1 MEEGEESRDCW
12 VVWEERKVGRLPRN
26 AVSQRDRFGETSK
39 SLDAREAIWSRRDWA
54 LGSGGRRESNADEVV
69 VVVVVAAAA
78 AVAAEAEAE
87 AEEEEGRM
95 VEG

>member
-12 VVWEERKVGRLPRN
+12 MVWEERKVGRLPRN

-39 SLDAREAIWSRRDWA
+39 SLEAREAIWSRRDWA
-54 LGSGGRRESNADEVV
+54 LGSGGRRESNADDVMVV
-69 VVVVVAAAA
+69 VAAA
-78 AVAAEAEAE
+78 AVAAEVEAE